1 MFNFLRPG
9 SARPAQ
15 ITPTE
20 AAARASKGELVVID
34 VREVAEV
41 RASGKAKGALVIP
54 SGLVGIKCDPSAPD
68 CPKGL
73 SLDTPVALYCASGAR
88 SGMGL
93 RRCRSWATR
102 PSITSADLPTG
113 RPVAARSRRHEKG
126 GFTPPFQ

>member
-9 SARPAQ
+9 GARPAQ

-20 AAARASKGELVVID
+20 AVARASKGELVVID

-41 RASGKAKGALVIP
+41 RASGKAKGSLVIP

-73 SLDTPVALYCASGAR
+73 SPDTPVALYCASGAR
-88 SGMGL
+88 SGMAA
-93 RRCRSWATR
+93 ATLQKLGYK
-102 PSITSADLPTG
+102 TVYNL
-113 RPVAARSRRHEKG
+113 G
-126 GFTPPFQ
+126 GFADWKAGGGAVEKA

>member
-1 MFNFLRPG
+1 MFKFLRPG
-9 SARPAQ
+9 GARPAQ

-20 AAARASKGELVVID
+20 AVARASKGELVVID

-73 SLDTPVALYCASGAR
+73 SLYTPVALYCASGAR
-88 SGMGL
+88 SGM
-93 RRCRSWATR
+93 
-102 PSITSADLPTG
+102 
-113 RPVAARSRRHEKG
+113 AAAALQKLGYKTVYNLG
-126 GFTPPFQ
+126 GFADWKAGGGAVEKA